1 VSKLKEDRPLEG
13 IRVLDLTHYEAGP
26 TCTLLLA
33 FLGAEVIKIESP
45 TRGKLNRHLFYGLE
59 GQEDLY
65 FVLLNLNKKSI
76 TLDLNTERGRELFD
90 ELIKKSDVLVEN
102 FATEKMAKWGFS
114 EEALTRCNPAL
125 VYASITG
132 YGSYGPY
139 ASYPSLDMTA
149 QAMGGL
155 MSITGNQ
162 GDPPLRCGATVA
174 DSSGGTNLA
183 LGIVA
188 ALYRR
193 EKSGKGMRVEVS
205 LQDSVVS
212 LGRSL
217 LGTHIAFGSKTPK
230 AGNQLKDV
238 VPWNIYGTSE
248 GGYVAICVI
257 NQGTFE
263 KLMHLIGKA
272 KIVEEFEL
280 YSLQCRKD
288 ARDLIEK
295 AIGEWVSNRTKKEVM
310 KVLCDN
316 DIPCGMILDSLEIAD
331 DPHLG
336 QREMIVKVVHPQWGE
351 IKVPGCPVK
360 FVDSHLEI
368 KSSPKSGEHNQEVF
382 SGLLGLSKKQIRLL
396 KSRNVI

>member
-1 VSKLKEDRPLEG
+1 MSKLKEDRPLEG

-162 GDPPLRCGATVA
+162 GDPPLRC
-174 DSSGGTNLA
+174 
-183 LGIVA
+183 
-188 ALYRR
+188 
-193 EKSGKGMRVEVS
+193 
-205 LQDSVVS
+205 
-212 LGRSL
+212 
-217 LGTHIAFGSKTPK
+217 
-230 AGNQLKDV
+230 
-238 VPWNIYGTSE
+238 
-248 GGYVAICVI
+248 
-257 NQGTFE
+257 
-263 KLMHLIGKA
+263 
-272 KIVEEFEL
+272 
-280 YSLQCRKD
+280 
-288 ARDLIEK
+288 
-295 AIGEWVSNRTKKEVM
+295 
-310 KVLCDN
+310 
-316 DIPCGMILDSLEIAD
+316 
-331 DPHLG
+331 
-336 QREMIVKVVHPQWGE
+336 
-351 IKVPGCPVK
+351 
-360 FVDSHLEI
+360 
-368 KSSPKSGEHNQEVF
+368 
-382 SGLLGLSKKQIRLL
+382 
-396 KSRNVI
+396 